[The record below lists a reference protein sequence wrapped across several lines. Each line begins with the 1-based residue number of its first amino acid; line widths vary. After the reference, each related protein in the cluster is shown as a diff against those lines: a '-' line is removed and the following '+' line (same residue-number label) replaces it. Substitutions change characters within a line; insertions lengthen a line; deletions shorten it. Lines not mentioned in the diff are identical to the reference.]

1 MSNRNYGGSVITSIL
16 KAQNAANY
24 YNRQQ
29 AVVQSQRTGPL
40 KPGQAQLVNSYTG
53 NFDADTI
60 TNLNAGQQKYY
71 LKDNL
76 AATVLSPACYVPNT
90 TS

>member
-16 KAQNAANY
+16 KAQNAANC

-29 AVVQSQRTGPL
+29 AVVQSQTNGPV
-40 KPGQAQLVNSYTG
+40 KPRQVQLVNNYTG
-53 NFDADTI
+53 NYDADTI

-76 AATVLSPACYVPNT
+76 AATVLSPACYLPSN
-90 TS
+90 

>member
-29 AVVQSQRTGPL
+29 AVVQSQTNGPV
-40 KPGQAQLVNSYTG
+40 KPRQVQLVNNYTG
-53 NFDADTI
+53 NYDADTI

-76 AATVLSPACYVPNT
+76 AATVLSPACYLPSN
-90 TS
+90 